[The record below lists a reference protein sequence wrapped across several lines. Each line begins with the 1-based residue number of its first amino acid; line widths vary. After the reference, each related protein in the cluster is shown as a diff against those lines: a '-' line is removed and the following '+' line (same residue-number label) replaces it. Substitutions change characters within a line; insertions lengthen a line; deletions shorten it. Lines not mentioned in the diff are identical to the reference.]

1 MWHLLKSVSL
11 LVVVLVMVGC
21 ATPQR
26 SVEMHDM
33 EACVWSTAEE
43 FVYNNSD
50 SLSQRDISI
59 VVRYGSDY
67 VADSV
72 AMHIL
77 TISPD
82 SMVVEEPFTLR
93 IPRIKEVRP
102 EEQTFIYRRNVVLSR
117 KGEYHFRLT
126 PDSLVEG
133 ISSIG
138 IMVGE
143 PQQQQNEE

>member
-1 MWHLLKSVSL
+1 MRRLIYVAM
-11 LVVVLVMVGC
+11 MVI
-21 ATPQR
+21 ATVFTSCNQPNHK
-26 SVEMHDM
+26 VEMHDM
-33 EACVWSTAEE
+33 ERCAWSAAEE

-59 VVRYGSDY
+59 VVRYGNDY

-102 EEQTFIYRRNVVLSR
+102 EEQTFIYRRNVVLNR

-143 PQQQQNEE
+143 PPQQHNEE

>member
-1 MWHLLKSVSL
+1 MRRLIYVAMMVIAA
-11 LVVVLVMVGC
+11 VVTSC
-21 ATPQR
+21 NQTNHK
-26 SVEMHDM
+26 VEMHDM

-59 VVRYGSDY
+59 VVRYGNDY

-143 PQQQQNEE
+143 PQQQHNEE

>member
-1 MWHLLKSVSL
+1 M
-11 LVVVLVMVGC
+11 LVIAALFTSC
-21 ATPQR
+21 NQPNHK
-26 SVEMHDM
+26 VEMHDM
-33 EACVWSTAEE
+33 EECVWATTEE

-102 EEQTFIYRRNVVLSR
+102 EEQTFVYRRNVVLSR

-143 PQQQQNEE
+143 PPQQHNEE

>member
-1 MWHLLKSVSL
+1 MRRLIYVAM
-11 LVVVLVMVGC
+11 MVI
-21 ATPQR
+21 ATVFTSCNQPNHK
-26 SVEMHDM
+26 VEMHDM
-33 EACVWSTAEE
+33 ERCAWSAAEE

-59 VVRYGSDY
+59 VVRYGNDY

-93 IPRIKEVRP
+93 IPRIKEVCP
-102 EEQTFIYRRNVVLSR
+102 EEQTFIYRRNVVLNR

-143 PQQQQNEE
+143 PPQQHNEE

>member
-1 MWHLLKSVSL
+1 MRRLIYVAM
-11 LVVVLVMVGC
+11 MVIAALFTSC
-21 ATPQR
+21 NQPNHK
-26 SVEMHDM
+26 VEMHDM
-33 EACVWSTAEE
+33 EECVWATAEE

-102 EEQTFIYRRNVVLSR
+102 EEQTFVYRRNVVLSR

-143 PQQQQNEE
+143 PPQQHNEE

>member
-1 MWHLLKSVSL
+1 MRRLIFLALVAMSMLAVACNEQRHSVD
-11 LVVVLVMVGC
+11 
-21 ATPQR
+21 
-26 SVEMHDM
+26 MHDM
-33 EACVWSTAEE
+33 QRCTWSGAEE
-43 FVYNNSD
+43 FVYQNTD
-50 SLSQRDISI
+50 SLSKRDISI

-72 AMHIL
+72 SLRIL
-77 TISPD
+77 AISPD
-82 SMVVEEPFTLR
+82 SLVTEEPFTLR

-143 PQQQQNEE
+143 PPQQHNEE